1 MRHHPVA
8 CRAFVR
14 ASSNF
19 CKTALLIGILA
30 LNLCAARSDD
40 HLVANGPRASYW
52 KTLFSKFPKSWK
64 SGRTLVVREV
74 SDREM
79 DRLVAQTENGDDQ
92 DKNDDSIVE
101 GFYDRGKRD
110 SDPDSITL
118 RLSLRSEE
126 AGFVFTHEYGHMI
139 WDEILTRSDRREYD
153 RIWSSQRRH
162 RSLVTEYAADSVE
175 EGFAEAIAAYIRTP
189 EKLKRRD
196 MDSWQFVDDLAH
208 LNPDPE
214 PQEAPHG
221 KQ

>member
-1 MRHHPVA
+1 MHHHPVA
-8 CRAFVR
+8 CRAASR
-14 ASSNF
+14 AFAIS
-19 CKTALLIGILA
+19 CKTVLLVGILA

-40 HLVANGPRASYW
+40 RLIANGPRASFWRTIYD
-52 KTLFSKFPKSWK
+52 KFPKAWK
-64 SGRTLVVREV
+64 SGRPLVVREV

-92 DKNDDSIVE
+92 DQNDDSVVQ

-110 SDPDSITL
+110 SDPDSITM
-118 RLSLRSEE
+118 RASLKSEE

-139 WDEILTRSDRREYD
+139 WDEVLTRNDRREYG
-153 RIWSSQRRH
+153 RIWTEQHRRH
-162 RSLVTEYAADSVE
+162 RLVTEYAADSVE
-175 EGFAEAIAAYIRTP
+175 EGFAEAIAAWMRTP

-208 LNPDPE
+208 LNPDP
-214 PQEAPHG
+214 QDAPHG